1 MALLEKVNSDLKE
14 ALKAGAS
21 LKVSTLRMALAAAHN
36 REIEKRVKSKEP
48 LTDEEVIDVL
58 RKEIKKRREAIEIY
72 SNAGRNDLKEKEAA
86 ELGILQFYLP
96 PELSEEE
103 IEKIVRRVVR
113 LGKKDFGSAMKEVM
127 KEIKGRAESK
137 KISELIKKVIAA

>member
-21 LKVSTLRMALAAAHN
+21 LKVSTLRMALAATHN

-113 LGKKDFGSAMKEVM
+113 LEKKDFGSAMKEVM